1 MPRNDKLLMNES
13 HLSRLKVLELA
24 SVLAGPAV
32 GTFLAEL
39 GAEVIKI
46 ENPKAGGDVT
56 RSWKL
61 ISENPDSPISAY
73 FASVN
78 YGKEHLFLDFKNP
91 DDLAKVQKLASESDI
106 VIANFRGGQASR
118 FDLDFE
124 SIKKENPKVIY
135 GNITG
140 FGVES
145 SRPAYDVVIQA
156 ETGYMFMNGQPDSDA
171 TKMPV
176 ALIDVLAAHQ
186 MKEAILLALFN
197 RGRNGAGSFVEVSL
211 FDAAVSALTNQASNW
226 LMNYHV
232 PQRIGSLHPNIAP
245 YGEILETKDGKQ
257 IVLAI
262 GSNAHFEGLCSVLGL
277 ETLIVDARFVSNQ
290 ERVKNRSVL
299 HDMLQ
304 EKARIQD
311 SSILMEQFLE
321 KNIPAGAIRNLEEVF
336 EEEAAQNLIREED
349 GTKRVSQ
356 IAFKI
361 SS

>member
-1 MPRNDKLLMNES
+1 MITDLQG
-13 HLSRLKVLELA
+13 LKVLELA

-39 GAEVIKI
+39 GAKVIKV

-61 ISENPDSPISAY
+61 SSENSDSPISAY

-78 YGKEHLFLDFKNP
+78 YGKEHVFLDLKKSEE
-91 DDLAKVQKLASESDI
+91 LAQVQKLAQESDI
-106 VIANFRGGQASR
+106 VIANFRGDQAQR
-118 FDLDFE
+118 FGLDFQT
-124 SIKKENPKVIY
+124 IRKQNRKVIY

-140 FGVES
+140 FGVDS
-145 SRPAYDVVIQA
+145 SRPAYDVVLQA

-186 MKEAILLALFN
+186 MKGAMLLALYK
-197 RGRNGAGSFVEVSL
+197 REKSGVGSLVEVSL

-226 LMNYHV
+226 LMQGHI

-245 YGEILETKDGKQ
+245 YGEILNTKDAKQ

-262 GSNAHFEGLCSVLGL
+262 GSNTHFKGLCEVLDL
-277 ETLIVDARFVSNQ
+277 NELTNDSRFISNQ
-290 ERVKNRSVL
+290 DRVKNRGEL
-299 HDMLQ
+299 HQCLQ
-304 EKARIQD
+304 EKAVSQD
-311 SSILMEQFLE
+311 SSILMKAFL
-321 KNIPAGAIRNLEEVF
+321 KKSIPAGIIRNLEEVF
-336 EEEAAQNLIREED
+336 EEKSAQNLVRMEGE
-349 GTKRVSQ
+349 TKRVSQ

-361 SS
+361 NS

>member
-1 MPRNDKLLMNES
+1 MITDLQG
-13 HLSRLKVLELA
+13 LKVLELA

-39 GAEVIKI
+39 NAEVIKI
-46 ENPKAGGDVT
+46 ENPNAGGDVT

-61 ISENPDSPISAY
+61 SSENSDSPISAY

-78 YGKEHLFLDFKNP
+78 YGKEHVFLDLKKP
-91 DDLAKVQKLASESDI
+91 EELAQVQKLAQESDI
-106 VIANFRGGQASR
+106 IIANFRGNQAQR
-118 FDLDFE
+118 FGLDFE
-124 SIKKENPKVIY
+124 SVKKQNPKVIY

-140 FGVES
+140 FGVDS
-145 SRPAYDVVIQA
+145 SRPAYDVVLQA

-171 TKMPV
+171 AKMPV

-186 MKEAILLALFN
+186 MKEAILLALYN
-197 RGRNGAGSFVEVSL
+197 REKSGVGSMVEVSL

-226 LMNYHV
+226 LMEGHI

-245 YGEILETKDGKQ
+245 YGEILNTKDGKQ

-262 GSNAHFEGLCSVLGL
+262 GSNAHFKGLCEVLDL
-277 ETLIVDARFVSNQ
+277 NELTNDSRFISNQ
-290 ERVKNRSVL
+290 ERVKNRGEL
-299 HDMLQ
+299 HQCLQ
-304 EKARIQD
+304 EKAVSQD
-311 SSILMEQFLE
+311 SSILMKAFLE
-321 KNIPAGAIRNLEEVF
+321 KSIPAGIIRNLKEVF
-336 EEEAAQNLIREED
+336 EENSAQNLVRMED
-349 GTKRVSQ
+349 ETKRVSQ

>member
-1 MPRNDKLLMNES
+1 MNNKP
-13 HLSRLKVLELA
+13 LSGLKVLELA

-46 ENPKAGGDVT
+46 ENPTTGGDVT

-61 ISENPDSPISAY
+61 TTEDADSDLSGY

-78 YGKEHLFLDFKNP
+78 YGKQHRFLDLK
-91 DDLAKVQKLASESDI
+91 DADELAEVQQLARESDI
-106 VIANFRGGQASR
+106 IIANFRKGQAER
-118 FDLDFE
+118 FGLDFE
-124 SIKKENPKVIY
+124 ALRQQNPKLIY

-140 FGVES
+140 FGAEE
-145 SRPAYDVVIQA
+145 SRPAFDVVLQA
-156 ETGYMFMNGQPDSDA
+156 ETGYMYMNGQPDSDP

-186 MKEAILLALFN
+186 LKEAVLLALLEREK
-197 RGRNGAGSFVEVSL
+197 RGEGALVEVSL

-226 LMNYHV
+226 LMNGHI

-245 YGEILETKDGKQ
+245 YGEILTTKDEKQ

-262 GSNAHFEGLCSVLGL
+262 GSNAQFRALCEVLGL
-277 ETLIVDARFVSNQ
+277 DELPDDPAFETNQ
-290 ERVKNRSVL
+290 LRVENRTVL
-299 HDMLQ
+299 HQQLQ
-304 EKARIQD
+304 SNAAQLGCD
-311 SSILMEQFLE
+311 DLMKQFLE
-321 KNIPAGAIRNLEEVF
+321 KNIPAGVIRNLKEVF
-336 EEEAAQNLIREED
+336 QTEAASELVNTEGE
-349 GTKRVSQ
+349 TKRVSQ

-361 SS
+361 RR